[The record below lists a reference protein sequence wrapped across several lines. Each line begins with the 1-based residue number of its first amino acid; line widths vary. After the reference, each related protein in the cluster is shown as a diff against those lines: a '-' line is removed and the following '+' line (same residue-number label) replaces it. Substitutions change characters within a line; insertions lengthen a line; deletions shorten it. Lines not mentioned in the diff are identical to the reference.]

1 MPAFFF
7 FRSCDLEK
15 SVFDFSSL
23 QEMQYACPGKHGCA
37 GAAVETG
44 GCGDDDDTGNDDEDD
59 GDEDDGDGDG
69 DDDDGGGDDDG
80 VGDDDG
86 GDGDGDDV
94 AGKDGGVSDGAS
106 ASDSFAAT
114 NSS

>member
-80 VGDDDG
+80 V
-86 GDGDGDDV
+86 DGDGDDV